1 VAETVA
7 SATTDRPDPGAHP
20 AAHGAGTVGLA
31 LGALGVVFGDIG
43 TSPLYAAQTVF
54 SLDGGVV
61 RPDRVNVYG
70 IVSAILWSITI
81 VVTIKYVTI
90 VLRADNDGEG
100 GVLALAALTRRA
112 LGAGRARLVGVVMAL
127 GVLGAALLYGD
138 SVITPAI
145 SVLSAVE
152 GLKTAAPDLA
162 DLVLPI
168 SVAILVVL
176 FAVQRKGTG
185 QVGRVFG
192 PVMLIWFAAI
202 TLLGLREIGRDP
214 DVLRALSPT
223 YAVAFAARHPHLAF
237 IAMGAVVL
245 AITGAEALYADMSHF
260 GRVPIRLSWFVVV
273 LPALM
278 VNYLGQGALLLH
290 HPDAAADPFFL
301 MSPNWAKVPLVVLA
315 TLATVIAS
323 QAVISGAYT
332 LSRQAVRLGFLP
344 PLKITHTSD
353 TESGQIYVGAVNNLL
368 WIAVL
373 TLTLAF
379 GSSAKLATAYGL
391 AVTGT
396 LMLTTTLFGILAA
409 TSRGWPTWKLVAG
422 GILFGGLE
430 VVFFGA
436 NLTKIAHGGWVPLVI
451 AAVVI
456 LVMTTWQRGRAIVTS
471 RRRDLEGDLD
481 EFLEEVRCDRP
492 FRVAG
497 TAVFL
502 HPSRQTTPLALRANL
517 DFNSVLH
524 QRVVIVEVVNEDVPH
539 VAVAERSTLEQ
550 LGRGDT
556 GIWHLRARFGFQDRQ
571 DIPRAIALAR
581 GPDDRLLVRSDEP
594 LYYISRIDLRRGT
607 QPGLPTWRKQLFIAL
622 AHNAADPATQFR
634 LPLARTIGM
643 STEIQL

>member
-1 VAETVA
+1 V
-7 SATTDRPDPGAHP
+7 
-20 AAHGAGTVGLA
+20 HGAGTAGLA

-43 TSPLYAAQTVF
+43 TSPLYAGQTVF
-54 SLDGGVV
+54 SLDNAAV
-61 RPDRVNVYG
+61 RPVPANVYG
-70 IVSAILWSITI
+70 VVSAILWSIMI

-100 GVLALAALTRRA
+100 GELALAALTRRV
-112 LGAGRARLVGVVMAL
+112 LGPGRARLVTVVMAL

-152 GLKTAAPDLA
+152 GLKTATPDLS
-162 DLVLPI
+162 DVVLPI
-168 SVAILVVL
+168 ATTILVVL
-176 FAVQRKGTG
+176 FAVQRWGTG
-185 QVGRVFG
+185 RVGRVFG
-192 PVMLIWFAAI
+192 PVMLVWFAAI
-202 TLLGLREIGRDP
+202 TVLGLREIARRPG
-214 DVLRALSPT
+214 VLRALSPT
-223 YAVAFAARHPHLAF
+223 YALTFGVRHPHLAF

-260 GRVPIRLSWFVVV
+260 GRLPIRLSWFAVV

-278 VNYLGQGALLLH
+278 INYLGQGALLLH
-290 HPDAAADPFFL
+290 DPQAAADPFFL
-301 MSPNWAKVPLVVLA
+301 LSPDWAKLPLVALA

-344 PLKITHTSD
+344 PLKVAHTSD
-353 TESGQIYVGAVNNLL
+353 TESGQIYLPAVNALL

-373 TLTLAF
+373 ALTLSF

-409 TSRGWPTWKLVAG
+409 TGRGWPAWKLVACG
-422 GILFGGLE
+422 VLFGGLE
-430 VVFFGA
+430 LIFFGA
-436 NLTKIAHGGWVPLVI
+436 NLTKVAHGGWVPLVI

-456 LVMTTWQRGRAIVTS
+456 LVMSTWQRGRAIVTA
-471 RRRDLEGDLD
+471 RRRDLEGDLE
-481 EFLEEVRCDRP
+481 EFLEEIRRDRP

-502 HPSRQTTPLALRANL
+502 HPSRRTAPLALRANL
-517 DFNSVLH
+517 DFNGVLH
-524 QRVVIVEVVNEDVPH
+524 KRVLIVEVINEDVPH
-539 VAVAERSTLEQ
+539 VPSEQ
-550 LGRGDT
+550 LCSVEPLGRGET
-556 GIWHLRARFGFQDRQ
+556 GLWYLRVHFGFQDSQ
-571 DIPRAIALAR
+571 NIPRAIALAR
-581 GPDDRLLVRSDEP
+581 GPDGRTLVRSDQP
-594 LYYISRIDLRRGT
+594 LYYISRINLQRGP
-607 QPGLPTWRKQLFIAL
+607 QPGLSTWRKRLFIAL

-634 LPLARTIGM
+634 LPVERTIGM
-643 STEIQL
+643 STQVQL

>member
-1 VAETVA
+1 M
-7 SATTDRPDPGAHP
+7 
-20 AAHGAGTVGLA
+20 GLA

-54 SLDGGVV
+54 SLDGGAVHPV
-61 RPDRVNVYG
+61 RANVLG
-70 IVSAILWSITI
+70 IVSAILWSIMI

-112 LGAGRARLVGVVMAL
+112 LGPGRTRLVGVVMGL

-152 GLKTAAPDLA
+152 GLKTAAPDLSH
-162 DLVLPI
+162 LVLPI
-168 SVAILVVL
+168 SAGILVGL
-176 FAVQRKGTG
+176 FAVQRRGTG

-192 PVMLIWFAAI
+192 PVMLLWFASI
-202 TLLGLREIGRDP
+202 TVLGLREIGRQP

-223 YAVAFAARHPHLAF
+223 YALVFAIHQPHQAF

-260 GRVPIRLSWFVVV
+260 GRRPIRLSWFAIV
-273 LPALM
+273 LPALL
-278 VNYLGQGALLLH
+278 VDYLGQGALLLRR
-290 HPDAAADPFFL
+290 PDAAMDPFFL
-301 MSPNWAKVPLVVLA
+301 MSPDWAKVPLVVLA

-344 PLKITHTSD
+344 PMKVTHTSD

-373 TLTLAF
+373 ALTLAF

-409 TSRGWPTWKLVAG
+409 TNRGWPVWRLVLG

-430 VVFFGA
+430 LVFFGA
-436 NLTKIAHGGWVPLVI
+436 NLTKVAHGGWVPLLI

-471 RRRDLEGDLD
+471 RRHDLEGSLED
-481 EFLEEVRCDRP
+481 FLEEVRCDRP

-502 HPSRQTTPLALRANL
+502 HPSRQSTPLALRANL
-517 DFNSVLH
+517 DFNCVLH

-539 VAVAERSTLEQ
+539 VPAPGRTTVEQ

-556 GIWHLRARFGFQDRQ
+556 GIWHMRARFGFQDRQ

-581 GPDDRLLVRSDEP
+581 GPDDRLLVRSEEP
-594 LYYISRIDLRRGT
+594 LYYISRINLRRGS
-607 QPGLPTWRKQLFIAL
+607 QPGLSTWRKQVFIAL
-622 AHNAADPATQFR
+622 AHNAADPATQFK